1 MEDKKKLSVVI
12 EHWMEHN
19 EGHMAEYKK
28 WAEKAGQLG
37 LESVGMNIR
46 KAIEDL
52 NRCNLSLKEA
62 LKKLY
67 LNISKN

>member
-12 EHWMEHN
+12 DHWIEHN
-19 EGHMAEYKK
+19 ESHMAEYQK

-37 LESVGMNIR
+37 LESAKTNIQ

-52 NRCNLSLKEA
+52 NQCNLDLKKALKE
-62 LKKLY
+62 L
-67 LNISKN
+67 

>member
-12 EHWMEHN
+12 DHWIEHN
-19 EGHMAEYKK
+19 ESHMAEYQK

-37 LESVGMNIR
+37 LESAKTNIQ

-52 NRCNLSLKEA
+52 NQCNLSLQKA
-62 LKKLY
+62 LK
-67 LNISKN
+67 SV

>member
-12 EHWMEHN
+12 DHWIEHN
-19 EGHMAEYKK
+19 ESHMAEYQK

-37 LESVGMNIR
+37 LESAKTNIQ

-52 NRCNLSLKEA
+52 NQCNLDLKKALKEQ
-62 LKKLY
+62 
-67 LNISKN
+67 

>member
-12 EHWMEHN
+12 DHWIEHN
-19 EGHMAEYKK
+19 ESHMAEYQK

-37 LESVGMNIR
+37 LESAKTNIQ

-52 NRCNLSLKEA
+52 NQCNLDLKKTLKE
-62 LKKLY
+62 L
-67 LNISKN
+67 

>member
-12 EHWMEHN
+12 DHWIEHN
-19 EGHMAEYKK
+19 ESHMAEYQK

-37 LESVGMNIR
+37 LESAKTNIQ

-52 NRCNLSLKEA
+52 NQCNLNLKEA
-62 LKKLY
+62 LK
-67 LNISKN
+67 SVS